1 MIQLDA
7 AFYPVKNTPMN
18 GLMMHYPLT
27 LDRILSRA
35 QKNFPEQEIVSRLAD
50 GSLHRYTYGE
60 FYTRTLKL
68 MQALRRMGV
77 KPGDR
82 VATFAWNS
90 YRHMELYFAV
100 PALGAVL
107 HTLNIR
113 LFPEQLVYIVN
124 HAEDQF
130 IFCDK
135 SLMKPL
141 ADLAAQFKTVK
152 QFIVIDDRSPEVGIK
167 LKDMTDY
174 EALIQNES
182 AVENFL
188 QFDENTAA
196 GMCYTSGT
204 TGEPKGVLYSHR
216 SIFLHAMGISMS
228 DTLAVSGRDTI
239 LPVVPMFHVMSW
251 GIPFAAC
258 LTGAKMVYPGS
269 QLIGKPIAELIEH
282 EKVTLAAGVPTIWN
296 VLLQHL
302 KKDKADISSLRA
314 MVVGGSAAP
323 PALIAAYE
331 KEHGVQILHAWG
343 MTETSPLGSVAQLK
357 PYMQNWGADVLLK
370 QRAKQGKV
378 VPLVEARIVDDAG
391 KELAWDGKAS
401 GELQVRGPWI
411 ASSYYNMESKD
422 AGAAFTA
429 DGWFGTGDVARIDEH
444 GFIEI
449 TDRKKDLIKTRGEW
463 LSSVEME
470 NTAMAFQGVAEAAVV
485 GRPDDVRGEAAVLFL
500 TPLPDKKDTFDMK
513 ALHAYLSEKFA
524 HWQVPKLVDMHIIDA
539 IPKTS
544 VGKFDKKV
552 LRARL

>member
-1 MIQLDA
+1 
-7 AFYPVKNTPMN
+7 MN
-18 GLMMHYPLT
+18 GLMMTYPLT
-27 LDRILSRA
+27 IDRILARA
-35 QKNFPEQEIVSRLAD
+35 KRNFPEQEIVSRLAD
-50 GSLHRYTYGE
+50 GSIHRYTYGE
-60 FYTRTLKL
+60 FYKRTLRL
-68 MQALRRMGV
+68 MQALRKLGV

-124 HAEDQF
+124 HAEDEF

-141 ADLAAQFKTVK
+141 ADLESQFKTVK
-152 QFIVIDDRSPEVGIK
+152 QFIVMDDLSPDQGLK
-167 LKDMTDY
+167 LKGMADY
-174 EALIQNES
+174 ESLIAAES
-182 AVENFL
+182 AVEDFP
-188 QFDENTAA
+188 QFDENSAA

-216 SIFLHAMGISMS
+216 SIFLHTLGISMMDS
-228 DTLAVSGRDTI
+228 LAVSAHDVI

-258 LTGAKMVYPGS
+258 LTGAKPVYPGN
-269 QLIGKPIAELIEH
+269 QLIGKPIAELIEQ

-302 KKDKADISSLRA
+302 RKDKADISSIRA

-323 PALIAAYE
+323 PALIEAYQ

-343 MTETSPLGSVAQLK
+343 MTETSPLGTVANLK
-357 PYMQNWGADVLLK
+357 RHMSAWQPEKQMK
-370 QRAKQGKV
+370 QRTKQGSF
-378 VPLVEARIVDDAG
+378 VPLVEARLVDDAG
-391 KELAWDGKAS
+391 KELEWDGKLS
-401 GELQVRGPWI
+401 GELQVKGPWI
-411 ASSYYNMESKD
+411 ASSYYKPENKEANS
-422 AGAAFTA
+422 AFTA

-444 GFIEI
+444 GFMEI

-470 NTAMAFQGVAEAAVV
+470 NTAMAHPDVLEAAVV
-485 GRPDDVRGEAAVLFL
+485 GRHDEVRGEAAVLFV
-500 TPLPDKKDTFDMK
+500 TPKPEKKDTIDLK
-513 ALHAYLSEKFA
+513 SLHTFLGEKFA
-524 HWQVPKLVDMHIIDA
+524 NWQVPKFADIRVIDA

-552 LRARL
+552 LRKRL

>member
-1 MIQLDA
+1 
-7 AFYPVKNTPMN
+7 MN
-18 GLMMHYPLT
+18 GLMMNYPLT
-27 LDRILSRA
+27 IDRILARA
-35 QKNFPEQEIVSRLAD
+35 KRNFPEQEIVSRLAD

-68 MQALRRMGV
+68 MQALRKLGV

-124 HAEDQF
+124 HAEDEF

-141 ADLAAQFKTVK
+141 ADLELQFKTVK
-152 QFIVIDDRSPEVGIK
+152 QFIVMDDLAPDAGIK
-167 LKDMTDY
+167 LKGMTDY
-174 EALIQNES
+174 ESLIAAES
-182 AVENFL
+182 AVEDFPA
-188 QFDENTAA
+188 FDENTAA

-216 SIFLHAMGISMS
+216 SIFLHAMGISMIDS
-228 DTLAVSGRDTI
+228 LAVSARDVI

-258 LTGAKMVYPGS
+258 LTGAKPVYPGN
-269 QLIGKPIAELIEH
+269 QLIGKPIADLIES

-302 KKDKADISSLRA
+302 KKEKTDVSSIRA

-323 PALIAAYE
+323 PAMIEAYQ

-343 MTETSPLGSVAQLK
+343 MTETSPLGTVANLK
-357 PYMQNWGADVLLK
+357 RHMSTWSDADQLK
-370 QRAKQGKV
+370 QRSKQGAF

-391 KELAWDGKAS
+391 NPLAWDGKNS

-411 ASSYYNMESKD
+411 ASSYYKPENKD
-422 AGAAFTA
+422 ANAAFTA
-429 DGWFGTGDVARIDEH
+429 DGWFGTGDVARVDEH
-444 GFIEI
+444 GFMEI

-470 NTAMAFQGVAEAAVV
+470 NAAMAFPDVLEAAVV
-485 GRPDDVRGEAAVLFL
+485 GRSDEVRGEAAVLFV
-500 TPLPDKKDTFDMK
+500 TPKPEKKDTIDLK
-513 ALHAYLSEKFA
+513 GLHAFLGEKFA
-524 HWQVPKLVDMHIIDA
+524 HWQVPKMSDIRVVEA

-552 LRARL
+552 LRKQV

>member
-1 MIQLDA
+1 
-7 AFYPVKNTPMN
+7 MN
-18 GLMMHYPLT
+18 GLMMNYPLT
-27 LDRILSRA
+27 IDRILVRA
-35 QKNFPEQEIVSRLAD
+35 KQNFPEQEIVSRLAD

-68 MQALRRMGV
+68 MQALRKLGV

-130 IFCDK
+130 IFCGK

-141 ADLAAQFKTVK
+141 ADLEPQFKTVK
-152 QFIVIDDRSPEVGIK
+152 KFIVMDDKAPDAGLK
-167 LKDMTDY
+167 LKGMVDY
-174 EALIQNES
+174 EELISGES
-182 AVENFL
+182 AVEDFPK
-188 QFDENTAA
+188 FDENTAA

-216 SIFLHAMGISMS
+216 SIFLHAMGISMIDS
-228 DTLAVSGRDTI
+228 LAVSARDVI

-258 LTGAKMVYPGS
+258 LTGAKPVYPGN
-269 QLIGKPIAELIEH
+269 QLIGKPIADLIEQ

-302 KKDKADISSLRA
+302 RKEKTDISSIRA

-323 PALIAAYE
+323 PAMIEAYQ

-343 MTETSPLGSVAQLK
+343 MTETSPLGTVANLK
-357 PYMQNWGADVLLK
+357 RHMSAWSEADQLK
-370 QRAKQGKV
+370 QRSKQGAF

-391 KELAWDGKAS
+391 NPLAWDGKNS

-411 ASSYYNMESKD
+411 AASYYKPENKE
-422 AGAAFTA
+422 ANAAFTA
-429 DGWFGTGDVARIDEH
+429 DGWFGTGDVSRIDEH
-444 GFIEI
+444 GFMEI

-470 NTAMAFQGVAEAAVV
+470 NAAMAFPDVLEAAVV
-485 GRPDDVRGEAAVLFL
+485 GRSDEVRGEAAVLFV
-500 TPLPDKKDTFDMK
+500 TPKPEKKETIDLK
-513 ALHAYLSEKFA
+513 GLHAFLGEKFA
-524 HWQVPKLVDMHIIDA
+524 HWQVPKMSDIRVVEA

-552 LRARL
+552 LRKQV

>member
-1 MIQLDA
+1 
-7 AFYPVKNTPMN
+7 MN

-27 LDRILSRA
+27 LDRILARA

-77 KPGDR
+77 RPGDR

-167 LKDMTDY
+167 LKGMTDY

-196 GMCYTSGT
+196 SMCYTSGT

-357 PYMQNWGADVLLK
+357 PYMQNWGADALLK

-411 ASSYYNMESKD
+411 ASSYYNMESQD

>member
-1 MIQLDA
+1 
-7 AFYPVKNTPMN
+7 MN
-18 GLMMHYPLT
+18 GLMMNYPLT
-27 LDRILSRA
+27 IDRILVRA
-35 QKNFPEQEIVSRLAD
+35 KRNFPEQEIVSRLAD
-50 GSLHRYTYGE
+50 GSIHRYTYGE

-68 MQALRRMGV
+68 MQALRKMGV

-124 HAEDQF
+124 HAEDKF

-141 ADLAAQFKTVK
+141 ADLEPQFKTVEK
-152 QFIVIDDRSPEVGIK
+152 FIVMDDKAPDAGLK
-167 LKDMTDY
+167 LKGMTDY
-174 EALIQNES
+174 EELIAGED
-182 AVENFL
+182 AIEDFPK
-188 QFDENTAA
+188 FDENTAA

-216 SIFLHAMGISMS
+216 SIFLHAMGISMIDS
-228 DTLAVSGRDTI
+228 LAVSSRDVI
-239 LPVVPMFHVMSW
+239 LPIVPMFHVMSW

-258 LTGAKMVYPGS
+258 MTGAKPVYPGS
-269 QLIGKPIAELIEH
+269 QLIGKPVADLIES

-296 VLLQHL
+296 VLLQYL
-302 KKDKADISSLRA
+302 RKDKADISSIRA

-323 PALIAAYE
+323 PALIEAYQ

-343 MTETSPLGSVAQLK
+343 MTETSPLGTVA
-357 PYMQNWGADVLLK
+357 NLK
-370 QRAKQGKV
+370 QHMAGWSEAEQNQQRTKQGAF

-391 KELAWDGKAS
+391 NELPWDGKQS
-401 GELQVRGPWI
+401 GELQVKGPWI
-411 ASSYYNMESKD
+411 AASYYKPENKD
-422 AGAAFTA
+422 ANAAFTA
-429 DGWFGTGDVARIDEH
+429 DGWFGTGDVARVDEH
-444 GFIEI
+444 GYMEI

-470 NTAMAFQGVAEAAVV
+470 NAAMAHPDVLEAAVI
-485 GRPDDVRGEAAVLFL
+485 GRPDDVRGEAAVLYL
-500 TPLPDKKDTFDMK
+500 TPVPEKKDSIDLK
-513 ALHAYLSEKFA
+513 ALHAFLGEKFA
-524 HWQVPKLVDMHIIDA
+524 HWQVPKVADMHVIDS

-544 VGKFDKKV
+544 VGKFDKKA
-552 LRARL
+552 LRKL

>member
-1 MIQLDA
+1 
-7 AFYPVKNTPMN
+7 MN

-27 LDRILSRA
+27 IDRILARA
-35 QKNFPEQEIVSRLAD
+35 ERNFPEQEIVSRLAD
-50 GSLHRYTYGE
+50 GSIHRYTYGE

-68 MQALRRMGV
+68 MQALRKLGV

-124 HAEDQF
+124 HAEDAL

-141 ADLAAQFKTVK
+141 ADLEPQFKTVK
-152 QFIVIDDRSPEVGIK
+152 QFIVMDDLSPDQGLK
-167 LKDMTDY
+167 LKGITDY
-174 EALIQNES
+174 ESLIAAEN
-182 AVENFL
+182 AVAEFPA
-188 QFDENTAA
+188 FDENTAA

-216 SIFLHAMGISMS
+216 SVFLHAMGISMIDS
-228 DTLAVSGRDTI
+228 LAVSARDVI
-239 LPVVPMFHVMSW
+239 LPVVPMIHVMSW

-258 LTGAKMVYPGS
+258 LTGAKPVYPGN
-269 QLIGKPIAELIEH
+269 QLIGKPIADLIEQ

-302 KKDKADISSLRA
+302 KKEKTDISSIRA

-323 PALIAAYE
+323 PAMIEAYQ

-343 MTETSPLGSVAQLK
+343 MTETSPLGTVANLK
-357 PYMQNWGADVLLK
+357 RHMSSWSAEDQLK
-370 QRAKQGKV
+370 QRSKQGAF

-391 KELAWDGKAS
+391 NPLAWDGKNS
-401 GELQVRGPWI
+401 GELQVKGPWI
-411 ASSYYNMESKD
+411 AASYYKPENKE
-422 AGAAFTA
+422 ANAAFTA
-429 DGWFGTGDVARIDEH
+429 DGWFGTGDVARVDEH
-444 GFIEI
+444 GFMEI

-470 NTAMAFQGVAEAAVV
+470 NAAMAFPDVLEAAVV

-500 TPLPDKKDTFDMK
+500 TPKPEKKDTLDLK
-513 ALHAYLSEKFA
+513 ALHAFLSEKFA
-524 HWQVPKLVDMHIIDA
+524 HWQVPKLTDMYVIEA

-552 LRARL
+552 LRKRL

>member
-1 MIQLDA
+1 
-7 AFYPVKNTPMN
+7 
-18 GLMMHYPLT
+18 MHYPLT
-27 LDRILSRA
+27 LDRILVRA
-35 QKNFPEQEIVSRLAD
+35 QRNFPEQEIVSRLAD

-68 MQALRRMGV
+68 MQALRRLGV

-152 QFIVIDDRSPEVGIK
+152 QFIVMDDHSPEANLK
-167 LKDMTDY
+167 LKCMTDY
-174 EALIQNES
+174 EALIENES
-182 AVENFL
+182 AVEKFS

-269 QLIGKPIAELIEH
+269 QLIGKPIAELIEQ

-323 PALIAAYE
+323 PAMIAAYE

-343 MTETSPLGSVAQLK
+343 MTETSPLGSVANLK
-357 PYMQNWGADVLLK
+357 PYMHKWGADALLK
-370 QRAKQGKV
+370 QRAKQGQV

-411 ASSYYNMESKD
+411 ASSYYNIESKD
-422 AGAAFTA
+422 AAIAFTA

-485 GRPDDVRGEAAVLFL
+485 GRPDDVRGEAAVLFV
-500 TPLPDKKDTFDMK
+500 TPLPDKKDTFDLK
-513 ALHAYLSEKFA
+513 ALHAFLGEKFA
-524 HWQVPKLVDMHIIDA
+524 HWQVPKLIDIHIIDT

-552 LRARL
+552 LRGRLLS

>member
-1 MIQLDA
+1 
-7 AFYPVKNTPMN
+7 
-18 GLMMHYPLT
+18 MHYPLT
-27 LDRILSRA
+27 LDRILVRA
-35 QKNFPEQEIVSRLAD
+35 QRNFPEQEIVSRLAD

-68 MQALRRMGV
+68 MQALRRLGV

-152 QFIVIDDRSPEVGIK
+152 QFIVMDDHSPEANLK
-167 LKDMTDY
+167 LKCMTDY
-174 EALIQNES
+174 EALIENES
-182 AVENFL
+182 AVEKFS

-269 QLIGKPIAELIEH
+269 QLIGKPIAELIEQ

-343 MTETSPLGSVAQLK
+343 MTETSPLGSVANLK
-357 PYMQNWGADVLLK
+357 PYMHKWGADALLK
-370 QRAKQGKV
+370 QRAKQGQV

-411 ASSYYNMESKD
+411 ASSYYNIESKD
-422 AGAAFTA
+422 AAIAFTA

-485 GRPDDVRGEAAVLFL
+485 GRPDDVRGEAAVLFV
-500 TPLPDKKDTFDMK
+500 TPLPDKKDTFDLK
-513 ALHAYLSEKFA
+513 ALHAFLGEKFA
-524 HWQVPKLVDMHIIDA
+524 HWQVPKLIDIHIIDT

-552 LRARL
+552 LRGRLLS

>member
-1 MIQLDA
+1 
-7 AFYPVKNTPMN
+7 MN
-18 GLMMHYPLT
+18 GLMMNYPLT
-27 LDRILSRA
+27 IDRILARA
-35 QKNFPEQEIVSRLAD
+35 ERNFPEQEIVSRLAD
-50 GSLHRYTYGE
+50 GSIHRYTYGE

-68 MQALRRMGV
+68 MQALRKMGV

-141 ADLAAQFKTVK
+141 ADLEPQFKTVK
-152 QFIVIDDRSPEVGIK
+152 QFIVMNDLAPDAGLK
-167 LKDMTDY
+167 LKGMVDY
-174 EALIQNES
+174 EELIASER
-182 AVENFL
+182 AVEDFPK
-188 QFDENTAA
+188 FDENTAA

-216 SIFLHAMGISMS
+216 SIFLHAMGISMIDS
-228 DTLAVSGRDTI
+228 LAVSARDVI

-258 LTGAKMVYPGS
+258 LVGAKPIYPGS
-269 QLIGKPIAELIEH
+269 QLIGKPIADLIEQ

-302 KKDKADISSLRA
+302 RKDKADISSIRA

-323 PALIAAYE
+323 PALIEAYQ

-343 MTETSPLGSVAQLK
+343 MTETSPLGTVANLK
-357 PYMQNWGADVLLK
+357 RHMSAWPAEEQMK
-370 QRAKQGKV
+370 QRAKQGSF

-391 KELAWDGKAS
+391 APLAWDAKNS
-401 GELQVRGPWI
+401 GELQVKGPWI
-411 ASSYYNMESKD
+411 AASYYKPENKE
-422 AGAAFTA
+422 ANAAFTA
-429 DGWFGTGDVARIDEH
+429 DGWFGTGDVARIDQH
-444 GFIEI
+444 GFMEI

-470 NTAMAFQGVAEAAVV
+470 NAAMAFPGVAEAAVV
-485 GRPDDVRGEAAVLFL
+485 GRADDVRGEAAVLFL
-500 TPLPDKKDTFDMK
+500 TPVPDKKEGFDLK
-513 ALHAYLSEKFA
+513 GLHAFLGEKFA
-524 HWQVPKLVDMHIIDA
+524 HWQVPKLIDMHVIDA

-552 LRARL
+552 LRKKLQD

>member
-1 MIQLDA
+1 
-7 AFYPVKNTPMN
+7 MN
-18 GLMMHYPLT
+18 GLMMNYPLT
-27 LDRILSRA
+27 IDRILVRA
-35 QKNFPEQEIVSRLAD
+35 KQNFPEQEIVSRLAD

-68 MQALRRMGV
+68 MQALKQLGV

-124 HAEDQF
+124 HAEDEF

-141 ADLAAQFKTVK
+141 ADLEPQFKTVK
-152 QFIVIDDRSPEVGIK
+152 KFIVMDDKAPDNDLK
-167 LKDMTDY
+167 LKGMTDY
-174 EALIQNES
+174 EALIANES
-182 AVENFL
+182 AVEDFPS
-188 QFDENTAA
+188 FDENTAA

-216 SIFLHAMGISMS
+216 SIFLHAMGISMIDS
-228 DTLAVSGRDTI
+228 LAVSGRDVI

-258 LTGAKMVYPGS
+258 MTGAKMIYPGN
-269 QLIGKPIAELIEH
+269 QLIGKPIADLIES

-302 KKDKADISSLRA
+302 RKDKADISSIRA
-314 MVVGGSAAP
+314 MIVGGSAAP
-323 PALIAAYE
+323 PAMIEAYQ
-331 KEHGVQILHAWG
+331 KEHGVKILHAWG
-343 MTETSPLGSVAQLK
+343 MTETSPLGTVGNLK
-357 PYMQNWGADVLLK
+357 SKMDSWSADEQLK
-370 QRAKQGKV
+370 QRAKQGTF

-391 KELAWDGKAS
+391 NPLPWDGKQS

-411 ASSYYNMESKD
+411 ASSYYKPESKE
-422 AGAAFTA
+422 GNAAFTA
-429 DGWFGTGDVARIDEH
+429 DGWFGTGDVSRIDEH
-444 GFIEI
+444 GFMEI

-470 NTAMAFQGVAEAAVV
+470 NAAMAFPGIAEAAVV
-485 GRPDDVRGEAAVLFL
+485 GRPDEVRGEAAVLFIV
-500 TPLPDKKDTFDMK
+500 PLPEKKDNLDLK
-513 ALHAYLSEKFA
+513 ALHAFLGEKFA
-524 HWQVPKLVDMHIIDA
+524 HWQVPKTSDIRIIDV

-552 LRARL
+552 LRTRL

>member
-1 MIQLDA
+1 MAVYSSL
-7 AFYPVKNTPMN
+7 MN
-18 GLMMHYPLT
+18 GLMMNYPLT
-27 LDRILSRA
+27 IDRILARA
-35 QKNFPEQEIVSRLAD
+35 KRNFPEQEIVSRLAD
-50 GSLHRYTYGE
+50 GNIHRYTYGE

-68 MQALRRMGV
+68 MQALRKLGV

-124 HAEDQF
+124 HAEDGL

-141 ADLAAQFKTVK
+141 ADLEPQFKTVK
-152 QFIVIDDRSPEVGIK
+152 QFVVMDDLAPDQNLK
-167 LKDMTDY
+167 LKGMTDY
-174 EALIQNES
+174 ESLIAAES
-182 AVENFL
+182 AVEDFP

-216 SIFLHAMGISMS
+216 SIFLHAMGISMIDS
-228 DTLAVSGRDTI
+228 LAVSGRDVI

-258 LTGAKMVYPGS
+258 MVGAKMIYPGN
-269 QLIGKPIAELIEH
+269 QLIGKPIAELIEQ

-302 KKDKADISSLRA
+302 RKDKADISSLRA

-323 PALIAAYE
+323 PALIEAYQ

-343 MTETSPLGSVAQLK
+343 MTETSPLGTVANLK
-357 PYMQNWGADVLLK
+357 LAMQKWPAADQLK
-370 QRAKQGKV
+370 QRTKQGAF
-378 VPLVEARIVDDAG
+378 VPLVEARIVDDTG
-391 KELAWDGKAS
+391 KELAWDGKNS
-401 GELQVRGPWI
+401 GELQVKGPWI
-411 ASSYYNMESKD
+411 AASYYKPENKD
-422 AGAAFTA
+422 ANAAFTA
-429 DGWFGTGDVARIDEH
+429 DGWFGTGDVARVDEH
-444 GFIEI
+444 GFMEI

-470 NTAMAFQGVAEAAVV
+470 NAAMAFPGVAEAAVV
-485 GRPDDVRGEAAVLFL
+485 GRPDDVRGEAAVLFV
-500 TPLPDKKDTFDMK
+500 TPVAEKKAEFDLK
-513 ALHAYLSEKFA
+513 ALHAFLGEKFA
-524 HWQVPKLVDMHIIDA
+524 HWQVPKMADIRIIDT

-552 LRARL
+552 LRKQV

>member
-1 MIQLDA
+1 
-7 AFYPVKNTPMN
+7 MN
-18 GLMMHYPLT
+18 GLMMNYPLT
-27 LDRILSRA
+27 IDRILVRA
-35 QKNFPEQEIVSRLAD
+35 KRNFPEQEIVSRLAD
-50 GSLHRYTYGE
+50 GSIHRYTYGE
-60 FYTRTLKL
+60 FYARTLKL
-68 MQALRRMGV
+68 IQALKKMGV

-100 PALGAVL
+100 PAIGAVL

-124 HAEDQF
+124 HAEDRF

-135 SLMKPL
+135 SLLKPL
-141 ADLAAQFKTVK
+141 ADLGSQFKTVEK
-152 QFIVIDDRSPEVGIK
+152 FIVMDDKSPDVGIK
-167 LKDMTDY
+167 LKGMTDY
-174 EALIQNES
+174 EGLIAPEAAKEDFIS
-182 AVENFL
+182 L
-188 QFDENTAA
+188 DENTAA

-216 SIFLHAMGISMS
+216 SIFLHAMGISMIDS
-228 DTLAVSGRDTI
+228 LAVSGRDVI

-258 LTGAKMVYPGS
+258 MVGAKMIYPGN
-269 QLIGKPIAELIEH
+269 QLIGKPIADLIVE

-302 KKDKADISSLRA
+302 RKDKADISSIRA

-323 PALIAAYE
+323 PAMIEAYQ

-343 MTETSPLGSVAQLK
+343 MTETSPLGTVANLKLAMQKWPAEAQLK
-357 PYMQNWGADVLLK
+357 
-370 QRAKQGKV
+370 QRTKQGAF
-378 VPLVEARIVDDAG
+378 VPLVEARIVDDSG
-391 KELAWDGKAS
+391 KELAWDGKNS

-411 ASSYYNMESKD
+411 AASYYKPENKE
-422 AGAAFTA
+422 ANAAFTA
-429 DGWFGTGDVARIDEH
+429 DGWFGTGDVSRIDEH
-444 GFIEI
+444 GFMEI

-470 NTAMAFQGVAEAAVV
+470 NAAMAFPGVAEAAVV
-485 GRPDDVRGEAAVLFL
+485 GRADDVRGEAAVLFL
-500 TPLPDKKDTFDMK
+500 TPLPEKKENFDTK
-513 ALHAYLSEKFA
+513 GLHAFLGEKFA
-524 HWQVPKLVDMHIIDA
+524 HWQVPKLSDIHIIDA

-552 LRARL
+552 LRKRI